1 MPIQFDPFVASQG
14 LAAGLAGKLP
24 EFQQSQNQKRQL
36 DLQVEAQVQ
45 ESQFKDAYVAQ
56 QLLAN
61 EDYDGIV
68 KLGITRLT
76 MLQGLN
82 ANPAETQRVLQIA
95 IAARNGDPDARRLL
109 KGELDSGVKVGIATG
124 VLKAPEK
131 EGVTSVDP
139 GDDIINAAGEVVR
152 KGTPK
157 TEPEPPQSE
166 FEKTRQTALELEQRV
181 AANPNDISAKRQLDI
196 VNARLETFQTS
207 GSEAANKAQADTTRF
222 SDGSML
228 IVSTDGTRTYLGPDG
243 EEIKGAGPIAEFNR
257 KAAELARTDAGIVAA
272 TTLAAKN
279 AVEKSDESFAQAA
292 SIRGNAFY
300 LNAALDAVGEGAASG
315 PFQRLLPV
323 LTDAGAKLAQAQ
335 KNLGLQ
341 IVQGTTF
348 GALSRGELEL
358 ALKTGLPDD
367 LTEEGLTKFLQDKLI
382 ADEKVAILL
391 EDAGDYLGI
400 PGNTVR
406 GYVKLRKEQYD
417 ADVAAVRYARA
428 NPNDPNSAAILAANP
443 NL

>member
-14 LAAGLAGKLP
+14 FAAGLAGKLP

-36 DLQVEAQVQ
+36 DIEQQKQDAEMQTQVQ
-45 ESQFKDAYVAQ
+45 NSQYKDAYVAQ

-82 ANPAETQRVLQIA
+82 ANPAETQRVLQVA
-95 IAARNGDPDARRLL
+95 IAARNGDPEARRLL
-109 KGELDSGVKVGIATG
+109 KGELDSAVNVGMATG

-131 EGVTSVDP
+131 EGVTSVNPEYDVI
-139 GDDIINAAGEVVR
+139 DAAGNLIR
-152 KGTPK
+152 AGI
-157 TEPEPPQSE
+157 PETKE
-166 FEKTRQTALELEQRV
+166 RATAKNALGQRV
-181 AANPNDISAKRQLDI
+181 YIDDGSI
-196 VNARLETFQTS
+196 VPGFEATTPS
-207 GSEAANKAQADTTRF
+207 GSEAADAQQADTTSF
-222 SDGSML
+222 PDGS
-228 IVSTDGTRTYLGPDG
+228 IRIIPTLGPTRLYNPDG
-243 EEIKGAGPIAEFNR
+243 SLVEGAEDTARWNERTQG
-257 KAAELARTDAGIVAA
+257 LARTEAGIVAA
-272 TTLAAKN
+272 NTQAAKD
-279 AVEKSDESFAQAA
+279 AGDKSAESFAQAA
-292 SIRGNAFY
+292 SIRKNAFY
-300 LNAALDAVGEGAASG
+300 LNEALDAVGEGAASG

-323 LTDAGAKLAQAQ
+323 LTDAGAELKQAQ
-335 KNLGLQ
+335 RNLGLQ

-348 GALSRGELEL
+348 GALSRKELEL
-358 ALKTGLPDD
+358 ALETGIPDN
-367 LTEEGLTKFLQDKLI
+367 LTEAGLTKWLQDKLI

-406 GYVKLRKEQYD
+406 GYYKLRKEQYD

-428 NPNDPNSAAILAANP
+428 NPNDPNSAAILTANP